1 MSSLIEEL
9 HRREAAARDE
19 AAGLRRE
26 IDALTE
32 RLAQAEERLA
42 RLEITRETVAEI
54 LGEADADHG
63 EAPSAAVPVR
73 VEDAGPV
80 AVESAPA
87 VPVGVLTVVPWR
99 PGVEVAVLPTA
110 YRDLVEV
117 LVDAGHPLR
126 AAQVAAAAG
135 LSTDKSKVEGLRA
148 KLKRLVDRGW
158 LTEDGPGRFTTA
170 GRQDGAQSSGLQREQ
185 GSSP

>member
-9 HRREAAARDE
+9 HRHEAAAREE

-26 IDALTE
+26 IDSLNE

-42 RLEITRETVAEI
+42 RLEIARETVAEI
-54 LGEADADHG
+54 LGEAGSDHV
-63 EAPSAAVPVR
+63 EAGSAVVAEAGAVS
-73 VEDAGPV
+73 
-80 AVESAPA
+80 VESAPA
-87 VPVGVLTVVPWR
+87 SPVGVLTVPPWR
-99 PGVEVAVLPTA
+99 PGIAVAVLPKA
-110 YRDLVEV
+110 YQDIVEV

-126 AAQVAAAAG
+126 AAQVATAAG

-148 KLKRLVDRGW
+148 KLKRLVNRGR

-170 GRQDGAQSSGLQREQ
+170 GRKDGAQSSRRQRE
-185 GSSP
+185 

>member
-9 HRREAAARDE
+9 RRREAAARE
-19 AAGLRRE
+19 ETAGLRRE
-26 IDALTE
+26 IDVLTE

-54 LGEADADHG
+54 LDEAHV
-63 EAPSAAVPVR
+63 EAGSATVPVR
-73 VEDAGPV
+73 VEEAGSV
-80 AVESAPA
+80 SVESAPA
-87 VPVGVLTVVPWR
+87 SPIGVLTVPPWR
-99 PGVEVAVLPTA
+99 PGIAVAVLPPA
-110 YRDLVEV
+110 YQDLVEV
-117 LVDAGHPLR
+117 LVDAGYPLR

-170 GRQDGAQSSGLQREQ
+170 GRQDAAQSSRRQRE
-185 GSSP
+185 

>member
-9 HRREAAARDE
+9 HRREAAAREE

-26 IDALTE
+26 IDSLNE
-32 RLAQAEERLA
+32 RLAHTEERLA
-42 RLEITRETVAEI
+42 RLEIARETVAEI
-54 LGEADADHG
+54 LGVAGADRVEAG
-63 EAPSAAVPVR
+63 SATVPVR
-73 VEDAGPV
+73 VEDAGTV
-80 AVESAPA
+80 SVESAPA
-87 VPVGVLTVVPWR
+87 SPIGVLTVPPWR
-99 PGVEVAVLPTA
+99 PGAAAAVLPLA
-110 YRDLVEV
+110 YQDIVEV

-170 GRQDGAQSSGLQREQ
+170 GRKDGAQSSRRQRE
-185 GSSP
+185 

>member
-9 HRREAAARDE
+9 HREAAARDE

-26 IDALTE
+26 IEALNE
-32 RLAQAEERLA
+32 RLAEAEERLA
-42 RLEITRETVAEI
+42 RLEIARETVAEI
-54 LGEADADHG
+54 LGEADADHV
-63 EAPSAAVPVR
+63 EAAAAMALVMTA
-73 VEDAGPV
+73 DA
-80 AVESAPA
+80 SS
-87 VPVGVLTVVPWR
+87 VGVLTVPPWR
-99 PGVEVAVLPTA
+99 PGVAVAVLPKA
-110 YRDLVEV
+110 YQDLVEV

-158 LTEDGPGRFTTA
+158 PDGPGRFTTA
-170 GRQDGAQSSGLQREQ
+170 GRQDGAES
-185 GSSP
+185 

>member
-9 HRREAAARDE
+9 RRREAAARDDV
-19 AAGLRRE
+19 AGLRRE
-26 IDALTE
+26 IDALNE
-32 RLAQAEERLA
+32 RLAEAEERLA

-54 LGEADADHG
+54 LGEADADHV
-63 EAPSAAVPVR
+63 EAAAATAPVMTA
-73 VEDAGPV
+73 DA
-80 AVESAPA
+80 A
-87 VPVGVLTVVPWR
+87 PVGVLTVVPWR
-99 PGVEVAVLPTA
+99 PGIAVAVLPRA
-110 YRDLVEV
+110 YQDLVEV

-170 GRQDGAQSSGLQREQ
+170 GLKDSAESSRQQREQ
-185 GSSP
+185 VSSP

>member
-9 HRREAAARDE
+9 HRREAAVRDE

-26 IDALTE
+26 IDALNE
-32 RLAQAEERLA
+32 RLAEAEECLA

-54 LGEADADHG
+54 LGEADADCV
-63 EAPSAAVPVR
+63 EAGSATVPAR
-73 VEDAGPV
+73 AEDTGTV
-80 AVESAPA
+80 SVESAPA
-87 VPVGVLTVVPWR
+87 SWIGVPTVPPWR
-99 PGVEVAVLPTA
+99 PGIAVAVLPKA
-110 YRDLVEV
+110 YQV

-126 AAQVAAAAG
+126 AGQVAAAAG

-170 GRQDGAQSSGLQREQ
+170 GPQDGAESSRRQRER

>member
-9 HRREAAARDE
+9 HRREAAAREE
-19 AAGLRRE
+19 ADGLRRE
-26 IDALTE
+26 IDALNE
-32 RLAQAEERLA
+32 RLAEAEERLA

-54 LGEADADHG
+54 LGEAGGDRV
-63 EAPSAAVPVR
+63 EAGAATVPVR
-73 VEDAGPV
+73 VKVAGPV

-87 VPVGVLTVVPWR
+87 APVGVLTVPPWR
-99 PGVEVAVLPTA
+99 PGIAVAVLPKT
-110 YRDLVEV
+110 YQDLVEV

-126 AAQVAAAAG
+126 AGQVAAAAG

-158 LTEDGPGRFTTA
+158 LAEDGPGRFTTA
-170 GRQDGAQSSGLQREQ
+170 DRQDGAQSSRQ
-185 GSSP
+185 

>member
-19 AAGLRRE
+19 AAGLQRE
-26 IDALTE
+26 IDVLNE
-32 RLAQAEERLA
+32 RLAKAEERLV

-54 LGEADADHG
+54 LGGADADHV
-63 EAPSAAVPVR
+63 EAAAATALVMTA
-73 VEDAGPV
+73 DA
-80 AVESAPA
+80 SR
-87 VPVGVLTVVPWR
+87 VGVLTVPPWR
-99 PGVEVAVLPTA
+99 PGIAVAVLPTT
-110 YRDLVEV
+110 YQDLVEV

-126 AAQVAAAAG
+126 AGQVAAAAG

-170 GRQDGAQSSGLQREQ
+170 GRQDGTESSRRQRDQ
-185 GSSP
+185 GSSL

>member
-1 MSSLIEEL
+1 MGSLIEEL
-9 HRREAAARDE
+9 HRREAAAREE

-32 RLAQAEERLA
+32 HLAEAEERLA
-42 RLEITRETVAEI
+42 RLEIARETVAEI
-54 LGEADADHG
+54 LGEAGADRV
-63 EAPSAAVPVR
+63 EAGSVMVPVR
-73 VEDAGPV
+73 AEEAGSV

-87 VPVGVLTVVPWR
+87 SPVGVLTVVPWR
-99 PGVEVAVLPTA
+99 PGVAVAVLPPA
-110 YRDLVEV
+110 YQDLVEV

-126 AAQVAAAAG
+126 AAQVAVAAG

-158 LTEDGPGRFTTA
+158 LTEDGPGRFTA
-170 GRQDGAQSSGLQREQ
+170 AVREDAAESSRRQREW

>member
-1 MSSLIEEL
+1 MSSLIEEV

-32 RLAQAEERLA
+32 RLAQAEERVA

-54 LGEADADHG
+54 LGEADADRG
-63 EAPSAAVPVR
+63 EAPSAAVPV
-73 VEDAGPV
+73 
-80 AVESAPA
+80 AVESAPTA
-87 VPVGVLTVVPWR
+87 PVGVLTVVPWR
-99 PGVEVAVLPTA
+99 PGVAVAVLPTA

-170 GRQDGAQSSGLQREQ
+170 DRTDGAQSSGLQREQ
-185 GSSP
+185 GSFP